1 MDRTALFLS
10 LILLKAFA
18 WPVPCKADETF
29 SGDEAKKP
37 AVSVQCQ
44 GQLRHGIVSIGG
56 ETTGT
61 TISFHRITWELQF
74 AEDKGREFAAQHHK
88 KPVLVAGTLRKVAGT
103 EKTAR
108 WIIDVEKISA
118 VNSRD
123 AEQERALITV
133 RGTLRAALSTGDVP
147 DLSVRTKDQIWRLD
161 CSASPEIQAAAE
173 SLITQPVLIT
183 GAVLPRPDEAERKTV
198 DSRNTETLTIR
209 VRTVEA
215 RENAEADSRFS
226 EQ

>member
-10 LILLKAFA
+10 LILLNTFLL
-18 WPVPCKADETF
+18 PLPCKADETL
-29 SGDEAKKP
+29 SDDETKKP

-61 TISFHRITWELQF
+61 TLSFHRITWELQF

-88 KPVLVAGTLRKVAGT
+88 KNVLVAGTLRKVAGT

-133 RGTLRAALSTGDVP
+133 RGTLRAALSTGDVA
-147 DLSVRTKDQIWRLD
+147 DLSVRTKDQTWRLD
-161 CSASPEIQAAAE
+161 CSASAEIQAVAE

-183 GAVLPRPDEAERKTV
+183 GTVLPPPDDAERKTV

-215 RENAEADSRFS
+215 SENAKADARFF
-226 EQ
+226 EK